1 MKKERKA
8 DSISTFIGSEAR
20 IDGTID
26 FNGTIRVDGK
36 VKGKITSNGGTV
48 IVGEKASVDAEIF
61 VGIAIIMGEVNGTIE
76 AKDRIEVYPPG
87 MVGGNIQSPVIS
99 IEPGGILNGNCTM
112 KLPDGDAAKSGIFS
126 KRSAKDDDKKG
137 N

>member
-36 VKGKITSNGGTV
+36 VNGKITSNGGTV

-112 KLPDGDAAKSGIFS
+112 KLPDGDAAKPGVFS
-126 KRSAKDDDKKG
+126 KRSAKDDDQKG

>member
-20 IDGTID
+20 FEGTID
-26 FNGTIRVDGK
+26 FKGTIRVDGT

-61 VGIAIIMGEVNGTIE
+61 VGIAIIMGEVDGTIE

-87 MVGGNIQSPVIS
+87 MVVGNIQSPVIS

-126 KRSAKDDDKKG
+126 KRSAKDDDQKG